1 MQYITRKRNI
11 GFILF
16 GLAGVNLITL
26 VITLAIF
33 PPLWERLGMPL
44 AARRIGIATVLV
56 TTLTIIV
63 IMVCAGIIVLIKFR
77 KE

>member
-1 MQYITRKRNI
+1 MKKKNI

-16 GLAGVNLITL
+16 GVAGLNIITL
-26 VITLAIF
+26 VIILAIF
-33 PPLWERLGMPL
+33 PSLWERLGMPL

-56 TTLTIIV
+56 TTLSV
-63 IMVCAGIIVLIKFR
+63 VAVMVCAGIIVLIKFR

>member
-1 MQYITRKRNI
+1 MKKKYV

-16 GLAGVNLITL
+16 GLAGVNFITLAITL
-26 VITLAIF
+26 VIF

-44 AARRIGIATVLV
+44 EARRIGIATVLV
-56 TTLTIIV
+56 ITLTIIA
-63 IMVCAGIIVLIKFR
+63 IMVCAGIIVIIKFR